1 MHDDGDENEGQGH
14 FSKVYKGKK
23 LGTNE
28 AVAIKVANDGNEV
41 MSNDEAAMLK
51 NVQGPG
57 VIKLIGTEPH
67 NGGTKIITPYAEHGT
82 LYDYFQTGNAS
93 NDERKQFK
101 NDLNEG
107 LKHLHGQK
115 IAHNDL
121 KPVFKNAANK
131 FLGKHLDCQRRRE
144 EKSETS

>member
-57 VIKLIGTEPH
+57 IIKLIGTEAH
-67 NGGTKIITPYAEHGT
+67 GSGTKIITPYAEHGT

-93 NDERKQFK
+93 QDERKQFK
-101 NDLNEG
+101 NDIDEG
-107 LKHLHGQK
+107 IKHLHGLK
-115 IAHNDL
+115 ISHNDI
-121 KPVFKNAANK
+121 KPVYRIVANK
-131 FLGKHLDCQRRRE
+131 FLGKHFDCE
-144 EKSETS
+144 